1 MKAKEIYAKYRL
13 ALFEVPDGREM
24 KISKSGKVVHIPKT
38 DDEYDGV
45 LQQLWREL
53 VDELNALLKQ
63 RKAGTD
69 KAFLGAVNEINDK
82 YNAVGE
88 LFIRDFGWS
97 PLLRNGFRTE
107 LLNMVNAKLSGKEE
121 KANES

>member
-1 MKAKEIYAKYRL
+1 MKAKEIYAKYRH
-13 ALFEVPDGREM
+13 ALFEVTDGREM
-24 KISKSGKVVHIPKT
+24 KISQSGKVVRIPKT
-38 DDEYDGV
+38 DDEYDEV

-63 RKAGTD
+63 RKANTD

-82 YNAVGE
+82 YNAVVNMFE
-88 LFIRDFGWS
+88 RDFGWS

-107 LLNMVNAKLSGKEE
+107 LLSMVNAKLSGKEE